1 MTSDLAKGAT
11 IISITATSQA
21 ARSGLVSLNQKR
33 IKRGQTMNETGF
45 NALCNIAQ
53 TVAKEQNIVLEL
65 EIRED
70 VILAR
75 VVPLDY
81 LINDFRD
88 DDEED

>member
-1 MTSDLAKGAT
+1 
-11 IISITATSQA
+11 
-21 ARSGLVSLNQKR
+21 
-33 IKRGQTMNETGF
+33 MNETGF

>member
-1 MTSDLAKGAT
+1 
-11 IISITATSQA
+11 
-21 ARSGLVSLNQKR
+21 
-33 IKRGQTMNETGF
+33 MNETGF

-88 DDEED
+88 DDKED